1 MTFLRINRGP
11 TTPVSGSSMDAVMAS
26 LESAEA
32 LGVEVGRI
40 EVSEAEWLE
49 FERQRNVD
57 KAERWHKVNDQHAMD
72 LQVQYQGWIG
82 ELPR

>member
-40 EVSEAEWLE
+40 EVSEAEALQMDLAW
-49 FERQRNVD
+49 QRD
-57 KAERWHKVNDQHAMD
+57 RAERDARRLAEV
-72 LQVQYQGWIG
+72 VQAEAQLDEMRRAG
-82 ELPR
+82 L